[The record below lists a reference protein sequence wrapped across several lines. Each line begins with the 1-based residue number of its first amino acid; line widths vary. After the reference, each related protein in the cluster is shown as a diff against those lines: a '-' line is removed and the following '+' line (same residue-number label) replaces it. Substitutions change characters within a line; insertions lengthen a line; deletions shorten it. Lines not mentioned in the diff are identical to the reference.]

1 MSWGPPGA
9 GGPPS
14 GSVRVGQG
22 QVLAAGGGWRGR
34 GQGGEGVVKTA
45 GLKTF

>member
-22 QVLAAGGGWRGR
+22 QVLAAGAVGG
-34 GQGGEGVVKTA
+34 GGGARAERV
-45 GLKTF
+45 L